1 MENNESTYL
10 LKMVQQ
16 IKTAEK
22 SEVNG
27 VQDDVG
33 AFVGAGE
40 DHTMLF
46 DVQDVIDLAAEGVG
60 LGGQVQHQN
69 GKSLFARAKIITL
82 IQRLIGSSTGF
93 RTDTDI
99 SGNLA
104 HRERQLQ
111 RWTSTADTD
120 VDLSLEG
127 SESGGA
133 WDQFKAN
140 EQLFGLKSDY
150 DENIY
155 TTKIDRSNP
164 SYREREAAAIRL
176 AQDIEGT
183 STSNAHV
190 REERGIVDEDAG
202 LDEEEK

>member
-1 MENNESTYL
+1 MP
-10 LKMVQQ
+10 
-16 IKTAEK
+16 
-22 SEVNG
+22 
-27 VQDDVG
+27 
-33 AFVGAGE
+33 
-40 DHTMLF
+40 
-46 DVQDVIDLAAEGVG
+46 
-60 LGGQVQHQN
+60 
-69 GKSLFARAKIITL
+69 KINTRTVTLSSRTKCITL
-82 IQRLIGSSTGF
+82 NHYFIGSSIGF

-104 HRERQLQ
+104 LRERQLQ
-111 RWTSTADTD
+111 RWTSNAETD

-155 TTKIDRSNP
+155 TTRIDRSNP

-190 REERGIVDEDAG
+190 REERGMIDEDVG
-202 LDEEEK
+202 LDEEDK

>member
-1 MENNESTYL
+1 M
-10 LKMVQQ
+10 LK
-16 IKTAEK
+16 
-22 SEVNG
+22 
-27 VQDDVG
+27 
-33 AFVGAGE
+33 
-40 DHTMLF
+40 
-46 DVQDVIDLAAEGVG
+46 
-60 LGGQVQHQN
+60 
-69 GKSLFARAKIITL
+69 
-82 IQRLIGSSTGF
+82 GSSVGF

-104 HRERQLQ
+104 FRERQLQ

-120 VDLSLEG
+120 VDLSLDG
-127 SESGGA
+127 SGLGGT

-155 TTKIDRSNP
+155 TTRIDRSNP

-183 STSNAHV
+183 STSNAHI
-190 REERGIVDEDAG
+190 REERVMNDEDGG